1 MQVFSTCDFS
11 FSFHCCLFQ
20 KYDIKPTQS
29 EMPLKEKNSSI
40 GNANEIVLNDID
52 QEIEIMVPAA
62 NGKES
67 NADVK
72 FRLHNDDNN

>member
-1 MQVFSTCDFS
+1 
-11 FSFHCCLFQ
+11 
-20 KYDIKPTQS
+20 
-29 EMPLKEKNSSI
+29 MPLKEKNSSI

-72 FRLHNDDNN
+72 FRLHNDANK